1 MAMIKD
7 FNELMERAK
16 NLKEKMVISV
26 AVAEDAHVLEA
37 VDNANKAGICDAIL
51 VGDEDK
57 IKEVANSKNI
67 DLGKYEI
74 IDSKDH
80 SKAAA
85 KAVQLVKD
93 KKAHLLMKGK
103 LHTSVLL
110 KAVLNKEAGMRTG
123 RFLSLVPFFEV
134 PNYNRIFCI
143 TDVGILINPDLN
155 QKKDI
160 IVNAVEVTHSLGLET
175 PKVAVVGALELVN
188 PDMPATM
195 EAAMLAKM
203 NDRGQIKGAIVDGPF
218 GMDNAMSEEAAKIK
232 GIDSPVA
239 GKADI
244 VVVPDIEAGNIAYK
258 SLVFVAGAEIAS
270 VVAGAKVPIILT
282 SRADSEKSKMY
293 SIALGVV
300 YADYL
305 WR

>member
-1 MAMIKD
+1 MAMIKNLD
-7 FNELMERAK
+7 ELMERAR
-16 NLKEKMVISV
+16 NLKEKMIISV
-26 AVAEDAHVLEA
+26 AVAEDAHVLVA
-37 VDNANKAGICDAIL
+37 VNKAHEAGICEAIL
-51 VGDEDK
+51 VGDKEK
-57 IKEVANSKNI
+57 IENIAREENI
-67 DLGKYEI
+67 DLGKYEV
-74 IDSKDH
+74 IDSKNH
-80 SKAAA
+80 AEAAA

-134 PNYNRIFCI
+134 PNYDRIFCI
-143 TDVGILINPDLN
+143 TDVGIMINPDLN

-160 IVNAVEVTHSLGLET
+160 IVNAVEVAHALGLET

-195 EAAMLAKM
+195 DAAMLAKM
-203 NDRGQIKGAIVDGPF
+203 NDRNQIKGAIVDGPF
-218 GMDNAMSEEAAKIK
+218 GMDNAMSVEAAKTK
-232 GIDSPVA
+232 GINSPVA

-244 VVVPDIEAGNIAYK
+244 VIVPDIEAGNIAYK